1 MVLEEEVQNG
11 GETQLNFCG
20 FLLSGRIDLRWGS
33 RKRMVFDGDGI
44 EGSIAIALVVV
55 V

>member
-33 RKRMVFDGDGI
+33 RERMVFDGDGI